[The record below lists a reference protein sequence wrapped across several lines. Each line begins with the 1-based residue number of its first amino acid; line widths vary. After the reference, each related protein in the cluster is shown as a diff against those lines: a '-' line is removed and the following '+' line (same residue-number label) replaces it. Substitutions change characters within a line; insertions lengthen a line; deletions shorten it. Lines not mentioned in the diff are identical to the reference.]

1 MPFAKWCSACVQ
13 TRSRADAHRP
23 QQTEV
28 QLPILQMDFYFTGAD
43 PQDRPANVDDAGDKT
58 LCCLIA
64 VDLDTRMVL
73 AVPCPGIGAGVLFR
87 CTQEV
92 SGFSMSIHG
101 EEAVIVQSD
110 GEPAIKAVVRAVAQT
125 RSRLGRRTVQR
136 TTPVGDH
143 QANGAAE
150 RAVQTVRRLSNCLL
164 VHFEEMHGKLP
175 PDADLRAWSHSHAS
189 FLYNRFN
196 VLAGPQRTPYEIAY
210 GGKQFQQKLCVFGE
224 VVFGKV
230 PRTHKAESP
239 WILGMWVGISEHN
252 SSDCILSEHGFVEVT
267 SVRRAA
273 KEFQVSTAELLDKYH
288 GLPWEKNVVEKKR
301 RKRAAVLPVVAPLA
315 LEVPDA
321 GNGGA
326 GAEPAGAPESRH
338 AAPGTVDEA
347 ASDPP
352 SSEELVPDVSM
363 PPVPARPLTPEKRK
377 LDDTMFAETEA
388 AEANQ
393 EAEVV
398 HAPAESSDFSSG
410 AVREVETVD
419 AQWFDAPEVEETVSD
434 GDWEFVDA
442 ADETEPPNIGADEL
456 LVLDQAAESYETERL
471 VEMGVLKKPAMSLD
485 NYEKLTVTFVN
496 KWKLGGEK
504 QGWWRRARLVA
515 RQFKWASMMGDEETF
530 SPASVAPLSRH
541 LILLAQE
548 WGTPIWVCDIK
559 DAYLNVEQPEDEPVV
574 VLIGS
579 EWWQLG
585 RVLPG
590 QRRGAQVWWNQLRG
604 DLSDTHME
612 GLPEVPTLMRNL
624 KARQATQVHVDD
636 MQLTGDDAPTQEVI
650 SALKKKYVIKVEGP
664 FSMVGD
670 EWEFLKRR
678 YTLEGDYSITVR
690 PAAHFYQD
698 IYDLLECPRHRTTAG
713 PGGGDSLF
721 QVDDSKA
728 LSSAQAKLFRTIV
741 GKLLYISGERPDAQ
755 VVIQYL
761 AGKASQPT
769 ERALKV
775 LKHLAGFLHSTRD
788 YGINLKN
795 QPGISILR
803 DGSSSSSAS
812 SGSEQRRALV
822 EAISDSNFAN
832 DRETRKSLSC
842 GQVYV
847 NRALAYSFVRNQ
859 KVVTLSSGEA
869 ELVALTQVVSEAI
882 LIKKVWNFLTELEV
896 DMIARTDS
904 SVARA
909 IAQRAGVGRVRHLQ
923 TSCLWIQQ
931 WCARRELKVL
941 AIPTEKNPADVG
953 TKVLTAS
960 RLRML
965 CGTMGMVNG
974 GGSLIGA
981 EVQGDGQLTR
991 DQAKLALRLVQAVL
1005 ATQLQGCA
1013 PGGDD
1018 RGGLNYDM
1026 LVNFMAVVGALLD
1039 YFIDSFI
1046 HYVSVFG
1053 YVLDNVGGG
1062 YLVIF
1067 GGLWILVLIG
1077 YLVLGTSW
1085 RITFTWQS
1093 GRSGLEPGCGDG
1105 EPSSEGAT
1113 LGEDA
1118 ATLTPTGNIDL
1129 VNDAMDDEAFDEFL
1143 RNASPGDVAEEAAH
1157 GRKLASTSSASSTSP
1172 TLATSAATASSSTAP
1187 FAAATTTS
1195 TNTLPASP
1203 TAFANRTST
1212 TSPITSLAPNGEEWA
1227 AVEARLH
1234 TWMRENIVPPRP
1246 QPLAAEP
1253 GVPHPQPA
1261 QGQAQRPANN
1271 NNQDAATQA
1280 TDVPAGND
1288 RGVQGGP
1295 QRQYPVQPPDRPR
1308 HDGRRDLTQAE
1319 LNQNVWITGSGYAF
1333 HLHTCRCF
1341 RGSARSSRQ
1350 MTMREAI
1357 NRRKKPCQQCMGGIH
1372 IAMFGNGL

>member
-1 MPFAKWCSACVQ
+1 
-13 TRSRADAHRP
+13 
-23 QQTEV
+23 
-28 QLPILQMDFYFTGAD
+28 
-43 PQDRPANVDDAGDKT
+43 
-58 LCCLIA
+58 
-64 VDLDTRMVL
+64 
-73 AVPCPGIGAGVLFR
+73 
-87 CTQEV
+87 
-92 SGFSMSIHG
+92 
-101 EEAVIVQSD
+101 
-110 GEPAIKAVVRAVAQT
+110 
-125 RSRLGRRTVQR
+125 
-136 TTPVGDH
+136 
-143 QANGAAE
+143 
-150 RAVQTVRRLSNCLL
+150 
-164 VHFEEMHGKLP
+164 
-175 PDADLRAWSHSHAS
+175 
-189 FLYNRFN
+189 
-196 VLAGPQRTPYEIAY
+196 
-210 GGKQFQQKLCVFGE
+210 
-224 VVFGKV
+224 
-230 PRTHKAESP
+230 
-239 WILGMWVGISEHN
+239 
-252 SSDCILSEHGFVEVT
+252 
-267 SVRRAA
+267 
-273 KEFQVSTAELLDKYH
+273 
-288 GLPWEKNVVEKKR
+288 
-301 RKRAAVLPVVAPLA
+301 
-315 LEVPDA
+315 
-321 GNGGA
+321 
-326 GAEPAGAPESRH
+326 
-338 AAPGTVDEA
+338 
-347 ASDPP
+347 
-352 SSEELVPDVSM
+352 
-363 PPVPARPLTPEKRK
+363 
-377 LDDTMFAETEA
+377 
-388 AEANQ
+388 
-393 EAEVV
+393 
-398 HAPAESSDFSSG
+398 
-410 AVREVETVD
+410 
-419 AQWFDAPEVEETVSD
+419 
-434 GDWEFVDA
+434 
-442 ADETEPPNIGADEL
+442 
-456 LVLDQAAESYETERL
+456 
-471 VEMGVLKKPAMSLD
+471 
-485 NYEKLTVTFVN
+485 
-496 KWKLGGEK
+496 
-504 QGWWRRARLVA
+504 
-515 RQFKWASMMGDEETF
+515 MMGDEETF

-678 YTLEGDYSITVR
+678 YTIEGDYSITVR

-755 VVIQYL
+755 VV
-761 AGKASQPT
+761 
-769 ERALKV
+769 
-775 LKHLAGFLHSTRD
+775 
-788 YGINLKN
+788 
-795 QPGISILR
+795 
-803 DGSSSSSAS
+803 
-812 SGSEQRRALV
+812 
-822 EAISDSNFAN
+822 
-832 DRETRKSLSC
+832 
-842 GQVYV
+842 
-847 NRALAYSFVRNQ
+847 
-859 KVVTLSSGEA
+859 
-869 ELVALTQVVSEAI
+869 SEAI
-882 LIKKVWNFLTELEV
+882 LIKKAWNFLTELEV

-1113 LGEDA
+1113 LDEDA

-1157 GRKLASTSSASSTSP
+1157 GRNLASTSSASSTSP

-1246 QPLAAEP
+1246 QLLAAEP

-1280 TDVPAGND
+1280 TNVPAGND